1 MWTDVHAPR
10 KAAVEAA
17 VKQASRMPPVSPVP
31 ARRSERK
38 RRTRQALLD
47 AALALMG
54 EGRSFASLGLR
65 EIARRAGIVPTAFYR
80 HFRDLEELGLSL
92 VDEAGMTL
100 RRLLREAR
108 RDGVPNTDMV
118 RRSVRVYTRY
128 VAEHPR
134 EFRFIVSERG
144 GGPASIR
151 SAIRSEVRHFVHEMA
166 QDLRR
171 LQVMPTLSTP
181 TLEMI
186 CGLVV
191 GAMLNAAVDILDLPA
206 GDARREREVEVI
218 ENFVRQVRVIFL
230 GAAAWRERG
239 R

>member
-1 MWTDVHAPR
+1 MWTDVHDPR
-10 KAAVEAA
+10 KAAVETV
-17 VKQASRMPPVSPVP
+17 VKQASRVPLRPVP
-31 ARRSERK
+31 ASRTERK

-108 RDGVPNTDMV
+108 RGGVPNTDML
-118 RRSVRVYTRY
+118 RRSVRIYTRY
-128 VAEHPR
+128 VEEHPR

-151 SAIRSEVRHFVHEMA
+151 SAIRHEVRHFVHEMA

-171 LQVMPTLSTP
+171 LHVMPTLSTP

-191 GAMLNAAVDILDLPA
+191 GTMLNAAVDILDLPA
-206 GDARREREVEVI
+206 GDARVEREVI
-218 ENFVRQVRVIFL
+218 ENFVRQLRVIFL
-230 GAAAWRERG
+230 GAAAWREPG

>member
-1 MWTDVHAPR
+1 MWTDVHADR

-17 VKQASRMPPVSPVP
+17 VKQASRMAVRPVP
-31 ARRSERK
+31 TRRTERK

-65 EIARRAGIVPTAFYR
+65 EIARRG
-80 HFRDLEELGLSL
+80 
-92 VDEAGMTL
+92 
-100 RRLLREAR
+100 
-108 RDGVPNTDMV
+108 GVPNTDMI
-118 RRSVRVYTRY
+118 RRSVRIYTRY
-128 VAEHPR
+128 VEEHPR

-144 GGPASIR
+144 GGPTSIR
-151 SAIRSEVRHFVHEMA
+151 SAIRNEVRHFAHEMA
-166 QDLRR
+166 EDLRR
-171 LQVMPTLSTP
+171 LRVMPALSTP

-206 GDARREREVEVI
+206 GDARREREVI

-230 GAAAWRERG
+230 G
-239 R
+239 